1 MDVFR
6 IGREKYIR
14 DLSGEGARLY
24 GGRWNR
30 RGIPLLYTS
39 QHRSLAALEVLV
51 HTTIHE
57 IPHDL
62 MLLTLSVPDDLEMQ
76 SSHAENLTASWRDY
90 PAPQFLVD
98 MGLEW
103 AELNKSALFR
113 VPSVVIPQ
121 EWNILINPLH
131 EELKRVEIADIQ
143 PFSFD
148 GRLKE
153 GVILR

>member
-1 MDVFR
+1 MDLFR

-51 HTTIHE
+51 HTTVHE

-62 MLLTLSVPDDLEMQ
+62 MLLTLSAPDDLEMKSVQ
-76 SSHAENLTASWRDY
+76 VEDLTANWRDY

-98 MGLEW
+98 MGSEW
-103 AELNKSALFR
+103 AELNESALFR

-131 EELKRVEIADIQ
+131 EELKRIEIADIQ

-153 GVILR
+153 GEI